1 MANFSYLLKPC
12 LTTKQCQNVQ
22 TSMCPQKSANKNSK
36 KMGGR
41 GGVKGSVKANQVVF
55 NRTPC
60 FYPKPFVNP
69 FCTLFCERLSLSLSR
84 TSTHCSN
91 FNLFCE
97 RLANPTHFQD
107 DHVLR
112 GDRFQRNPFQL
123 SKDKRY

>member
-22 TSMCPQKSANKNSK
+22 TSTCPQKSANKNSK
-36 KMGGR
+36 IMGGR

-107 DHVLR
+107 HHVLR